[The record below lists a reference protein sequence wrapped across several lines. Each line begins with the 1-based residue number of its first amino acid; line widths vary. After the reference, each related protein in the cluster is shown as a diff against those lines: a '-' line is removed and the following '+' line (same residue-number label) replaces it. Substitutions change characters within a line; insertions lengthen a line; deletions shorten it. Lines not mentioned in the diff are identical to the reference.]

1 MSSPNPSPAGHTPEG
16 GVLVGSDSA
25 RRKLVLFED
34 PQCPFCRQSEDA
46 TGDVLRREISSGSV
60 SVEYRMRSF
69 LGPESVRANNAL
81 ALAAEAGHFDQ
92 LRRELFAHQPAEQTG
107 GFTTDELVEAGR
119 RAGLTSPEFAAGV
132 QEGRYAD
139 WVVEREGA
147 FLAQDPDGTPQ
158 AQLDGQWVN
167 AQVLYDPE
175 ALGALVRG

>member
-147 FLAQDPDGTPQ
+147 FLAQDPDGTSQ